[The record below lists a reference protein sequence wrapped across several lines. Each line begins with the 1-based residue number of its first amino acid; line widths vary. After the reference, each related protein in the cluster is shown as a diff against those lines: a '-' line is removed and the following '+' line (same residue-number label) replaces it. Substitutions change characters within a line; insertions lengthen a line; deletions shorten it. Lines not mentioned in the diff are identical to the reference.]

1 MRPATQMVVATDWL
15 GTSRAIQEIREGV
28 TDLGFDVASISSRNV
43 VVIIAIV
50 AIVIIAVS
58 KLGNIDISPS
68 ILGPGWRK
76 RGTSID
82 KETPSH
88 LIETHFVRIQP
99 NKVSTFGNKQ
109 QIIAELVHE
118 INATLYPAKE
128 GKYGGSVCELSR
140 CERGEEDTPIVL
152 QQELWNKMRVNT
164 KKK

>member
-1 MRPATQMVVATDWL
+1 MLTRAVMRPATQMVVATDWL

-28 TDLGFDVASISSRNV
+28 TDLGFDVAIFSSRNV

-68 ILGPGWRK
+68 VLGPGWRK

-88 LIETHFVRIQP
+88 LLEPHFVRIQS
-99 NKVSTFGNKQ
+99 NKESLATNNK
-109 QIIAELVHE
+109 
-118 INATLYPAKE
+118 Y
-128 GKYGGSVCELSR
+128 
-140 CERGEEDTPIVL
+140 
-152 QQELWNKMRVNT
+152 
-164 KKK
+164 